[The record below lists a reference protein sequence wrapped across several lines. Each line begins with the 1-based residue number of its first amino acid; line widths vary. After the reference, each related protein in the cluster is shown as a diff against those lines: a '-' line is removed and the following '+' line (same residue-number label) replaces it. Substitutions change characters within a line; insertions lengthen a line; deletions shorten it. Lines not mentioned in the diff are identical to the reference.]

1 MDTSKCQYPAPG
13 PWKNKVS
20 SNTLFLE
27 GVFYFIGRRLM
38 KKNALRGLHC
48 SGKEGCRE
56 SGSPQAEKPAK
67 GVSHYRRQLRAWGE
81 NLAGVLRRRY
91 NQNTC
96 MMVPLSAAHPF
107 RNQNRHG
114 EIGHGR

>member
-1 MDTSKCQYPAPG
+1 
-13 PWKNKVS
+13 
-20 SNTLFLE
+20 
-27 GVFYFIGRRLM
+27 M
-38 KKNALRGLHC
+38 KKTLREDC
-48 SGKEGCRE
+48 TVAVKKYAAKAARRRR
-56 SGSPQAEKPAK
+56 EKPAK